1 MSDLER
7 KRGDTYADVFVFKNK
22 ATGVPLDLTGCSF
35 LLTVDP
41 TKDPVDNSANIYQL
55 TGTIVSPA
63 TDGRVSFAPSD
74 LQANQLGAFFFDIQM
89 TDASGKK
96 RTVDS
101 GKYKYT
107 QDITK

>member
-1 MSDLER
+1 MSDIER

-35 LLTVDP
+35 LLTLDP
-41 TKDPVDNSANIYQL
+41 AKDPVDNANNVYQL
-55 TGTIVSPA
+55 TGTIVAPA

-74 LQANQLGAFFFDIQM
+74 VQANQLGSFFFDVQM
-89 TDASGKK
+89 IDASSKK